1 MPVGIGGGLGE
12 PEEDPAIGVELGVLP
27 KGSGD
32 NAGEP
37 GGLGMANCDSSSRVG
52 TSESMERAVT
62 ADNLF
67 SRMDIDVGGLSK
79 YSRAHFLSQTSKVLY
94 RICI

>member
-12 PEEDPAIGVELGVLP
+12 PTVDPAIGVELGVLP
-27 KGSGD
+27 KVSAG
-32 NAGEP
+32 NMGEP
-37 GGLGMANCDSSSRVG
+37 GGLGMDNCDNSSRVG

-67 SRMDIDVGGLSK
+67 SRMDIDVGGLS
-79 YSRAHFLSQTSKVLY
+79 STHALIS
-94 RICI
+94 